1 MKWTRRQILFAL
13 GGAACALG
21 LDAFKFGALRGRLAF
36 ADWRALPGMRL
47 GLDINT
53 ETDPSALAVDIIAV
67 DERGEH
73 LLATMRGA
81 RRLDVEMP
89 FVPTQKDS
97 FHVVA
102 QARDWRNRR
111 LRSEPVEV
119 LSGIYKFG
127 L

>member
-21 LDAFKFGALRGRLAF
+21 LGAFRSGALRGRLAF

-47 GLDINT
+47 ALDIDT

-73 LLATMRGA
+73 LLSTIRGA
-81 RRLDVEMP
+81 RRIDVEMP
-89 FVPTQKDS
+89 FIPTQKES
-97 FHVVA
+97 FYVVA

-111 LRSEPVEV
+111 LRSDPVEV
-119 LSGIYKFG
+119 LSGTYKFG